1 MTVLLR
7 SEREQLAIDLRSLRG
22 ALIRGRFLAVALSC
36 FVFIAGIGVILMLDR
51 TYDAEAITVAA
62 ELPANSATGVG
73 SIAALAAS
81 VGIAAP
87 GSGSLNEALA
97 VLTSRSFVG
106 AFIAERNL
114 KPVLFESSWDGSVG
128 RWREGWLSSE
138 PTDSDA
144 YEKFV
149 GDVLHVEHD
158 PVTGLVTVR
167 VTWKDPQQGALW
179 ANELVERLNGEMR
192 DRAIKDSDD
201 MLLFLDRELE
211 STKLL
216 SVRESIFRLLESQLS
231 SKAIATVRNEFALR
245 FVDRAVPKDAKNF
258 DHPRVALL
266 AVMLALVALMMGL
279 VGGALWGAV
288 KVRKERASAD
298 NLKSA

>member
-62 ELPANSATGVG
+62 ELPANSATGFG